1 LEDVEVIAYTFLGP
15 GAVHPFDGLPRP
27 PGEWLDLP
35 VHLVDAQ
42 NLVEGLDDEL
52 WVVQAE
58 EGRTRLLERV
68 PAWDVGTAEEF
79 SWSCVRSAC
88 ALALGGDSEDDFAT
102 LESRV
107 LAALE
112 GRPDDEVLAFA
123 ADAFALARGRRPDEW
138 GAPPLE
144 EGAPTAGA
152 IAANLGFVVAH
163 VAGRAVQL
171 AGGEYGDGFA
181 SERARQR
188 AWLAERVL

>member
-1 LEDVEVIAYTFLGP
+1 VIAYTFLGP
-15 GAVHPFDGLPRP
+15 GAVNPLDGLRRP

-35 VHLVDAQ
+35 VHLVDSQ

-52 WVVQAE
+52 WLVEVE

-68 PAWDVGTAEEF
+68 PAWHASVADEF

-88 ALALGGDSEDDFAT
+88 ALALGGESGDDFST

-112 GRPDDEVLAFA
+112 VRPDDEVLAFA

-171 AGGEYGDGFA
+171 AGGEYADGFA

-188 AWLAERVL
+188 VWLADRVV